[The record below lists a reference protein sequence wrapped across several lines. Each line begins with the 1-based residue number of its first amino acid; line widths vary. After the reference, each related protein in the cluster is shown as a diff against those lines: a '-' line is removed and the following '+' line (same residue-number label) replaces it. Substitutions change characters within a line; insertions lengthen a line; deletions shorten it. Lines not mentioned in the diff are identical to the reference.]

1 MPDIYEDTNPRG
13 LMDLLG
19 YIERSEAALPDFQ
32 RDFVWDPSE
41 TQELIVSIAS
51 NYPAGSLLRIK
62 NVRNLFACREF
73 AGAEPLKKETPNY
86 LILDGQQRLTSLF
99 QAFHGVGD
107 SRYFLNIRKLADGQD
122 FEDCIFHIRASQKRA
137 IRLLDPKVQASEWIM
152 PLSVLK
158 KGEGGFQKW
167 RRILEDALLGEERDI
182 AVEQLD
188 KVAEDY
194 IKTIDDYKFPVVTLS
209 EDTGADA
216 VCTIFET
223 LNRTGVRLSPFE
235 LLTARFWPLGIRL
248 RQLWQDACGAHPIIE
263 EFGMDPYYL
272 LQSVALLAKE
282 NPSCKRSDVLNLDG
296 DSIHKHWL
304 PAVEGL
310 AAGLKLLRSECG
322 VMLPKWLPYSTML
335 VPLAAIMSKVIA
347 LKDAREGMGRHRVER
362 WFWCST
368 FGQAYENSPNSQAA
382 RDYSEMVTWFDGGNI
397 QTTISECKFDVNDLK
412 KTTPRQRAIYRGTIC
427 LSLAQP
433 CRDFHSRKQMTVEM
447 LKDSDFGIDDHHIF
461 PAQYLENIGVSN
473 SADRDIVLNRTLID
487 AGTNRTIGMK
497 PPSEYLSEISDLM
510 GDEQMSEI
518 LKSHCLPVGLKSS
531 LRQNN
536 FDHFLEDRIDLLR
549 PHLDRVLNGVTNE
562 PQPA

>member
-62 NVRNLFACREF
+62 NVHNLFACREF
-73 AGAEPLKKETPNY
+73 AGAQPLKEGTPNY

-107 SRYFLNIRKLADGQD
+107 SRYFLNLRKLADGLD
-122 FEDCIFHIRASQKRA
+122 FEDCIFHIRANQKRA
-137 IRLLDPKVQASEWIM
+137 IRLQDIKVQATEWIM

-167 RRILEDALLGEERDI
+167 RRLLEDGLQGQERAL

-188 KVAEDY
+188 RIADDY

-209 EDTGADA
+209 ENTGADA

-248 RQLWQDACGAHPIIE
+248 RQLWQDACGKHPIIE
-263 EFGMDPYYL
+263 EFGVDPYYL
-272 LQSVALLAKE
+272 LQSVALLAKDS
-282 NPSCKRSDVLNLDG
+282 PSCKRSDVLNLTG
-296 DSIHKHWL
+296 ESINSHWQS
-304 PAVEGL
+304 AVDGL
-310 AAGLKLLRSECG
+310 ASGLKLLRTECG
-322 VMLPKWLPYSTML
+322 VMLPKWLPYSTIL
-335 VPLAAIMSKVIA
+335 VPLAAIMSKVA
-347 LKDAREGMGRHRVER
+347 TLKDAREGLGRHGVER

-382 RDYSEMVTWFDGGNI
+382 RDYTEMAAWFDGGIVPN
-397 QTTISECKFDVNDLK
+397 TIAECKFDINDLK

-427 LSLAQP
+427 LSLANR
-433 CRDFHSRKQMTVEM
+433 CRDFHSRTQITVEM
-447 LKDSDFGIDDHHIF
+447 LKDSDSGIDDHHLF
-461 PAQYLENIGVSN
+461 PGQYLENVGLG
-473 SADRDIVLNRTLID
+473 ADKDVVLNRALID
-487 AGTNRTIGMK
+487 AGTNRKIGMK
-497 PPSEYLSEISDLM
+497 PPSEYWGEIF
-510 GDEQMSEI
+510 EQMGEHQIGEI
-518 LKSHCLPVGLKSS
+518 LRSHFLPLGAYSS
-531 LRQNN
+531 LRQDN
-536 FDHFLEDRIDLLR
+536 FGQFLEDRAALLKPR
-549 PHLDRVLNGVTNE
+549 LDQVLGGDSND
-562 PQPA
+562 Q